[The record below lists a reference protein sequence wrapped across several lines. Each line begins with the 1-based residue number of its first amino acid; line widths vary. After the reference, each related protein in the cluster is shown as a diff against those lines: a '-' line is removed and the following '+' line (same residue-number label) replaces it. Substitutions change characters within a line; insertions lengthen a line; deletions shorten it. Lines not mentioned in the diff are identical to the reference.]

1 MLNKRRLIA
10 HGAIWIASAIICKI
24 AGNEA
29 ASVYIFTVGS
39 IVIILGMCV
48 D

>member
-10 HGAIWIASAIICKI
+10 HGAIWIASAIICTITGK
-24 AGNEA
+24 EDV
-29 ASVYIFTVGS
+29 SVYILTVGS